1 MLLPCWLLPPLL
13 LTLIGTAPP
22 KPLPGGG
29 GRHPPGTD
37 PCGTWLLTKFGWSE
51 KGDGIYLLPS
61 PVRVKFLERGK
72 LARVEVMISK
82 VIGLAL
88 EGRQYRI

>member
-1 MLLPCWLLPPLL
+1 MLLPCWLLPLLL

-51 KGDGIYLLPS
+51 KGDGMNLLLPS
-61 PVRVKFLERGK
+61 TVIVRVKFLERG
-72 LARVEVMISK
+72 ASWR
-82 VIGLAL
+82 
-88 EGRQYRI
+88 EG